1 MPSRKRARPQSAI
14 RHLQRALAALKTQ
27 APPESVVRGQAEI
40 LIAYLRDVPV
50 AILIAN
56 NHARYVDVNR
66 AAMKLTGF
74 TRRELLHMGLSDLTP
89 APRRTVGTKL
99 WRDFL
104 TRGRMTG
111 RYDLRRKNGSTV
123 RVQYLAVANIL
134 PGVHVSA
141 LSPVDQK
148 RRPAKPR
155 G

>member
-1 MPSRKRARPQSAI
+1 
-14 RHLQRALAALKTQ
+14 LAALKTQ
-27 APPESVVRGQAEI
+27 SPPESVVRGQAEI

-66 AAMKLTGF
+66 AAARLTGF

-89 APRRTVGTKL
+89 TPRRTVGAKL
-99 WRDFL
+99 WRGFL
-104 TRGRMTG
+104 ERGRMTG

-141 LSPVDQK
+141 LSPVAAK

>member
-1 MPSRKRARPQSAI
+1 LLIYSPTETDI
-14 RHLQRALAALKTQ
+14 
-27 APPESVVRGQAEI
+27 GQAEI

-66 AAMKLTGF
+66 AALTLTGF
-74 TRRELLHMGLSDLTP
+74 TRRELLHMSDLTP
-89 APRRTVGTKL
+89 TPRRTVGTKL

-104 TRGRMTG
+104 ERGRMTG

-141 LSPVDQK
+141 LSPVEEK